1 MKKTLITIS
10 GPTAV
15 GKTKFSIELAKS
27 LNCEIISCDSR
38 QFYKEMN
45 IGTGVPSKKDLSS
58 VKHHCIQH
66 ISILD
71 RYTINDFEIESNKI
85 LSDTFKKNNFVIMV
99 GGSGLYM
106 DASINGLDVFPEIDL
121 NVRKDLNDQY
131 INKGIEFLQN
141 KLKKL
146 DPAYYKTI
154 DLNNY
159 RRIVRALEVCI
170 SSSTPFSSFLNKKNV
185 KRPYSVF
192 PIAINIERKKLYKLI
207 NERVDEMIDNGLL
220 NEVKTLKNHKD
231 LTALQTVGYKELFEY
246 LNSEKPIEH
255 YIEEIKKNTRRY
267 AKRQLTWLNKK
278 KNLVWLDR
286 NHEID
291 DIIST
296 HLDSK

>member
-15 GKTKFSIELAKS
+15 GKTKFSVKLAKS

-45 IGTGVPSKKDLSS
+45 IGTGVPSKKVLSS

-66 ISILD
+66 ISILE
-71 RYTINDFEIESNKI
+71 RYTINDFERESNKI
-85 LSDTFKKNNFVIMV
+85 LTDTFKNNNFVIMV

-141 KLKKL
+141 KLQKL
-146 DPAYYKTI
+146 DPEYYKTI
-154 DLNNY
+154 DVNNY

-170 SSSTPFSSFLNKKNV
+170 SSNKPFSSFLNKKNV
-185 KRPYSVF
+185 NRPYSVF
-192 PIAINIERKKLYKLI
+192 PIAINIERKNLYKLI
-207 NERVDEMIDNGLL
+207 NKRVDEMIDNGLL
-220 NEVKTLKNHKD
+220 NEVKTLENYKN

-246 LNSEKPIEH
+246 LNSKKPIDY
-255 YIEEIKKNTRRY
+255 YIDEIKKNTRRY

-278 KNLVWLDR
+278 NNLLWLDQ
-286 NHEID
+286 NYKID

-296 HLDSK
+296 YLDSK